1 VRKSSLWILFLIAG
15 INSALTVPTAFAQS
29 APDAVFSVSRVGIG
43 SQLPA
48 TGWNDSNSGSNW
60 QQQLSGSASGNSAN
74 MSATMSLNGNSQ
86 YFDLSANYLV
96 TVYVRGSATSTIT
109 SSGTIN
115 ASATSDGIPRATA
128 GGGAIPFS
136 GESAGAVKEFGA
148 PGSDTESSGGGG
160 SHFSNIGCG
169 GAGGGGSISFPEYP
183 GVVFNIPPGGKD
195 LPFGAGIRND
205 GPTASNVSLNS
216 SITVSLGVV
225 LGADAPVAVIDGPYV
240 SGQSGVQGQIKKGV
254 STTLHNHSFDP
265 DNQSGSDPL
274 TGICS
279 TVWEITDPAGNTTTQ
294 TNNATLTFTP
304 TMWGNWVVKMTVTD
318 NEGDTAEKTVPMT
331 ADPKKARPGNDG
343 REKLGLSCE
352 GGGFD
357 ASLSV
362 DSGNLQATWFD
373 PVSTR
378 GFPLEVNI
386 HLNTQSSF
394 PNRVTELGNASFT
407 YGIAIDTAEIEG
419 IAHWFVIDADGE
431 ELNFGPASSAPT
443 ATAGIFSQLN
453 QVGGGFELLNAGP
466 PESIEVYGN
475 YNYTFDSAGRLTTV
489 VDPSGNIQSVTRDG
503 SGNILSVLDQ
513 SSGKTIEF
521 EYDSPGVMA
530 RIVEGNGEAVTH
542 FSQSSGRIDVIT
554 LRDSLG
560 NNIRQV
566 VFTYDVTTGLLGSVF
581 KDSAQLFSLSY
592 QHVGDDIHLAHFHRP
607 NGGGSNLDYF
617 VVPPAGIAARVNRET
632 TEGGIINYDFGSNGE
647 LLKTTLP
654 KFAGATIAPVL
665 TYGYNA
671 NRQLSSWSNGI
682 TNKTFTYDT
691 LGRLTNSTVSAGQS
705 MVFTY
710 SGANLLTASDQNG
723 TIGTFAYSDSN
734 NPNSPTGYTDAGGN
748 TWTFTYN
755 QYGQLL
761 SSTPPTGSQEGQSS
775 YVYNETSGSPN
786 FGYLEAAIDGSGN
799 TVAFAAYTA
808 LGDVG
813 SITTEPQ
820 LGVTETTTYDYDP
833 QRRVTEITHPDLK
846 QQSLTYSGHYLE
858 SSLDENANVTTFDFC
873 RDCGALEGVSQ
884 PLGKSLNW
892 SYGEGYE
899 LLGFTDANSNETS
912 YEYGKSGELKKE
924 TYPDTQFVSYAY
936 DRYGRAEKR
945 TDSSTRQHTYTYTNT
960 GRLTR
965 VAMNNP
971 WQSASSYY
979 YHPDGRY
986 SSLDDEAGVTTYTY
1000 NASRR
1005 LSKASYNFSRTGL
1018 SRIQDV
1024 DYTYF
1029 PDGRTQTMTWKDN
1042 GTAVVVWTYAYDA
1055 SGQVSSITDSLGAT
1069 VSYAYDGEGKILTQT
1084 NSNGT
1089 SSEYS
1094 YYEPRNWVSSI
1105 VHKNGGTPFRSFT
1118 MEFDGGANTVGN
1130 ITKVTELD
1138 GSQVVYTYD
1147 DLYRLTSETRTG
1159 TNPFSRS
1166 YGYDLA
1172 GNITTIDGNA
1182 FATYDAGNKLA
1193 TVTGGSTASDGIGN
1207 LTSVSGTG
1215 LTAATYTWN
1224 SLSNL
1229 RTQNAGSGNT
1239 TYYYNALQLRVHK
1252 RPPTGGGAAYRW
1264 YVFDQNNR

>member
-1 VRKSSLWILFLIAG
+1 
-15 INSALTVPTAFAQS
+15 
-29 APDAVFSVSRVGIG
+29 
-43 SQLPA
+43 
-48 TGWNDSNSGSNW
+48 
-60 QQQLSGSASGNSAN
+60 
-74 MSATMSLNGNSQ
+74 
-86 YFDLSANYLV
+86 
-96 TVYVRGSATSTIT
+96 
-109 SSGTIN
+109 
-115 ASATSDGIPRATA
+115 
-128 GGGAIPFS
+128 
-136 GESAGAVKEFGA
+136 
-148 PGSDTESSGGGG
+148 
-160 SHFSNIGCG
+160 
-169 GAGGGGSISFPEYP
+169 
-183 GVVFNIPPGGKD
+183 
-195 LPFGAGIRND
+195 
-205 GPTASNVSLNS
+205 
-216 SITVSLGVV
+216 
-225 LGADAPVAVIDGPYV
+225 
-240 SGQSGVQGQIKKGV
+240 
-254 STTLHNHSFDP
+254 
-265 DNQSGSDPL
+265 
-274 TGICS
+274 
-279 TVWEITDPAGNTTTQ
+279 
-294 TNNATLTFTP
+294 
-304 TMWGNWVVKMTVTD
+304 
-318 NEGDTAEKTVPMT
+318 MT
-331 ADPKKARPGNDG
+331 ADPKNARPGNDG
-343 REKLGLSCE
+343 REKLGLSCD

-357 ASLSV
+357 ASLGV
-362 DSGNLQATWFD
+362 GSGNFQATWFD

-407 YGIAIDTAEIEG
+407 YGIAVDTAEIDG

-431 ELNFGPASSAPT
+431 ELNFGPTSSAPT
-443 ATAGIFSQLN
+443 ATPGVFSQLN
-453 QVGGGFELLNAGP
+453 QIGGGFELLNAGP
-466 PESIEVYGN
+466 PESIDVYGN

-489 VDPSGNIQSVTRDG
+489 VDPSGNIQSVTRDAG
-503 SGNILSVLDQ
+503 GKILSVLDQ
-513 SSGKTIEF
+513 SSAKTIEF
-521 EYDSPGVMA
+521 EYDTPGVLA

-542 FSQSSGRIDVIT
+542 FAQSSGRIDVIT
-554 LRDSLG
+554 LKDSLG

-566 VFTYDVTTGLLGSVF
+566 VFTYDHNNLLSSVH
-581 KDSAQLFSLSY
+581 KDSVHQFSVSY
-592 QHVGDDIHLAHFHRP
+592 QHVGNDIHLANFHRL

-617 VVPPAGIAARVNRET
+617 VVPPVGVAARVNRET
-632 TEGGIINYDFGSNGE
+632 AEGGIINYDFGTNGE
-647 LLKTTLP
+647 LLKTTMP
-654 KFAGATIAPVL
+654 KFNGATIAPVH
-665 TYGYNA
+665 TYGYNS
-671 NRQLSSWSNGI
+671 NLKLTSVSNGI

-723 TIGTFAYSDSN
+723 TIGTFAYNDSN
-734 NPNSPTGYTDAGGN
+734 NPNSPTAYTDAGGN
-748 TWTFTYN
+748 TCTFTYN

-761 SSTPPTGSQEGQSS
+761 STTPPTGSPEGQSS

-799 TVAFAAYTA
+799 TVAFSAYTA

-820 LGVTETTTYDYDP
+820 TGITETTTYDYDP
-833 QRRVTEITHPDLK
+833 QRRVTEITHPDMK
-846 QQSLTYSGHYLE
+846 QQSFTYSGHYLE
-858 SSLDENANVTTFDFC
+858 SSLDENANVISFDFC
-873 RDCGALEGVSQ
+873 GDCGALEGVSQ

-892 SYGEGYE
+892 SYGEDKE
-899 LLGFTDANSNETS
+899 LLGFTDANANETT
-912 YEYGKSGELKKE
+912 YEYGKAGELKKE
-924 TYPDTQFVSYAY
+924 TYPDSQYVSYTY
-936 DRYGRAEKR
+936 DRYGRVEKR
-945 TDSSTRQHTYTYTNT
+945 NDSSTRQHTYAYTNT

-1000 NASRR
+1000 NSSRR

-1018 SRIQDV
+1018 SRVQDV
-1024 DYTYF
+1024 EYAYF

-1042 GTAVVVWTYAYDA
+1042 GTTVVVWTYAYDA
-1055 SGQVSSITDSLGAT
+1055 SGQLTSITDSLGAT
-1069 VSYAYDGEGKILTQT
+1069 VSYTYDGEGKILTQT

-1089 SSEYS
+1089 STEYS

-1105 VHKNGGTPFRSFT
+1105 VHKNGGTPFQSFT

-1130 ITKVTELD
+1130 ITEVTELD
-1138 GSQVVYTYD
+1138 GSQVTYAYD

-1159 TNPFSRS
+1159 TNPFSRT

-1172 GNITTIDGNA
+1172 GNITTIDGNP

-1215 LTAATYTWN
+1215 LTASTYTWN

-1252 RPPTGGGAAYRW
+1252 RPPSGGGAAYRW
-1264 YVFDQNNR
+1264 YVFDQDNQLIGEVSTAGAQVAYTWGADGLAARRQISGSALSFYHAGPQAEIHNLTNSSGTVTDSYWFSAYGKTIASSGTTTNPYRYGGKVGYYNDGGSHSYLATWRWYNPEIGRWLSRDPIGYEGGDNQFAYVGSNPVRYVDPTGLEWIVNETGRPIVYKPEGAENVVLICQPGARCDVDGIYPHVVIGPDGKGGSARTRGPTTGRPIQFPGFACDDSNGIVVGPSCRPGASDCLFTLRRDSEFFDENRNWPNPYEGTNGWPADYPTLPK